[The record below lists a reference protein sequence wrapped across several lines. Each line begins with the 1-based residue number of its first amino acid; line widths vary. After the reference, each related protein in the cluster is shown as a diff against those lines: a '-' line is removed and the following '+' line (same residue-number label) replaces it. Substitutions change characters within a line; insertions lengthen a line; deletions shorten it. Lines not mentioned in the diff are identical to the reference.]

1 MAFGPLELVVLTF
14 PTERFTDGA
23 RAALRHLPTEGEMRV
38 VDVVVV
44 RAGGAG
50 QWHAVE
56 LSEVPGLRGLAPP
69 ASGLIT
75 EVDVADI
82 ADLVE
87 DGTEALAVLLEHRW
101 VLDLKSPLASSDGS
115 IIALTH
121 ISGAP
126 VAAGH

>member
-14 PTERFTDGA
+14 PAERFTDGA
-23 RAALRHLPTEGEMRV
+23 RAALRQLPAEGEMRV

-44 RAGGAG
+44 RPGRAG

-56 LSEVPGLRGLAPP
+56 LSEVPGLCGLAPL

-82 ADLVE
+82 AELVE
-87 DGTEALAVLLEHRW
+87 DGTEALAVLLEHHW
-101 VLDLKSPLASSDGS
+101 VLDLQSPLATSDGS
-115 IIALTH
+115 IVALTH

-126 VAAGH
+126 VAVGH